1 MPGIFQRFSET
12 AARFP
17 DLIALQIKDEG
28 SLRSFTF
35 REVYERACS
44 IGAYLTDAG
53 TGKGDRVAIFSEN
66 CPEWGMA
73 YLGIVSTGAV
83 AVPLDA
89 QYTKDEVKNLLK
101 DSESRAIFTSRELL
115 PAAEKA
121 SEGLNIKIIRL
132 DEPLPE
138 NPPLSSSSRDVAR
151 NVSTDDLASLLYT
164 SGTTGVP
171 KGVMLTNGNLLSNAD
186 AIIESGIVAHD
197 DHVLGILPLHHS
209 YPFMVCFLVPIIAG
223 GRVTYLNSLKGP
235 DIVKTIREEGIT
247 IVVGVPQLFA
257 LMRKGI
263 LGKIYSLS
271 GLAGFIT
278 RGLFVVSRGVR
289 KGAGI
294 NIGKVVFK
302 KVHREFGNTFRFFA
316 SGGAR
321 LDPAVLNDMEGL
333 GFTIF
338 EGYGLTETSPVATF
352 NLPGRKKTGS
362 VGRAIDQVEV
372 KIENP
377 DASGV
382 GEIIIRGPNVMKGYY
397 KRPDLTA
404 EVIKSGSGFTPGR
417 TRGTGASEERS
428 DARAPDETVGWF
440 HSGDLGYLDK
450 EGFLF
455 ITGRSKEVI
464 VLGSGKNI
472 YPEDVESHY
481 LQSPYIKEICVIG
494 IPDTDHPGSFGGIK
508 ALIFP
513 NLEKLSA
520 DGIANI
526 SEQIRW
532 QIEKFSASLPS
543 YKRISGFSILKEPLP
558 RTHLGKI
565 RRFMVRETELAGIQ
579 EEPPISDEDQRLM
592 ESDTAKVVLHAL
604 ASITDKRISVNSN
617 LELDLGIDS
626 LGRVE
631 IMAALETGL
640 GVLIPQS
647 FASEVTTVK
656 DVILKT
662 AEYTVGAS
670 GIEALKRPVSW
681 GDILQKS
688 PSEDMIERIGLKRGL
703 ISNASVRAAA
713 WLFYL
718 LTRLFLRLEIRGI
731 ENVPPEGGCII
742 APNHASYIDG
752 FLMAG
757 VLRNRLPMLFAVGF
771 RGLFQGRLMSRAAR
785 WGHIMRIDA
794 DSGLSESLQVSSY
807 ILREGAALCIFPEG
821 GRSVDGRIL
830 PFKKGVGILARELN
844 VAMIPTFIEGTLDVL
859 PRGAWIPRLKKVTVT
874 FGRPLTTEDIQG
886 LDYQQIADR
895 LRERV
900 AALSVPFSR

>member
-1 MPGIFQRFSET
+1 MSGIFDSFSET
-12 AARFP
+12 AKRFENLP
-17 DLIALQIKDEG
+17 SLQMKGEDV
-28 SLRSFTF
+28 LKSFTF
-35 REVYERACS
+35 RETSERAVGIGQYLSS
-44 IGAYLTDAG
+44 IGIIKA
-53 TGKGDRVAIFSEN
+53 DRVAIFSEN
-66 CPEWGMA
+66 CPEWGMS
-73 YLGIVSTGAV
+73 YLGIVSIGAV

-89 QYTKDEVKNLLK
+89 QYTKDEVENLLR
-101 DSESRAIFTSRELL
+101 DSESRAIFTSRALL
-115 PAAEKA
+115 PLVEEA
-121 SEGLNIKIIRL
+121 STELNINIIRL
-132 DEPLPE
+132 DEPPPE
-138 NPPLSSSSRDVAR
+138 NPPSSYPTEHSYLKGINPFAKGGTEGVVAD
-151 NVSTDDLASLLYT
+151 DDLASLLYT

-171 KGVMLTNGNLLSNAD
+171 KGVMLTHGNLISNAD
-186 AIIESGIVAHD
+186 AIIESGIVAQD

-209 YPFMVCFLVPIIAG
+209 YPFMVCFLVPILAG

-263 LGKIYSLS
+263 LGKIDALS
-271 GLAGFIT
+271 GLTAFIT
-278 RGLFVVSRGVR
+278 RGLFVVSREIR
-289 KGAGI
+289 KRTGI

-302 KVHREFGNTFRFFA
+302 KVHREFGSTFRFFA

-321 LDPAVLNDMEGL
+321 LDPAVLYDMEGL

-338 EGYGLTETSPVATF
+338 EGYGLTETSPVTTF
-352 NLPGRKKTGS
+352 NLPGRKKAGS
-362 VGRAIDQVEV
+362 VGKVINQVEV
-372 KIENP
+372 RIENP
-377 DASGV
+377 DQAGV
-382 GEIIIRGPNVMKGYY
+382 GEVLIKGPNVMKGYY
-397 KRPDLTA
+397 MNPVATT
-404 EVIKSGSGFTPGR
+404 EVVK
-417 TRGTGASEERS
+417 E
-428 DARAPDETVGWF
+428 GWF

-464 VLGSGKNI
+464 VLSSGKNI

-481 LQSPYIKEICVIG
+481 LQSPYLKEICVIG
-494 IPDTDHPGSFGGIK
+494 IPDPGHPGSFGGIK

-532 QIEKFSASLPS
+532 QIEKFSASLSS

-565 RRFMVRETELAGIQ
+565 RRFMVRDEEVGAGLKTA
-579 EEPPISDEDQRLM
+579 PTLSDEDQRLM

-631 IMAALETGL
+631 LMAALETGL

-647 FASEVTTVK
+647 FASEVATVK

-662 AEYTVGAS
+662 TEYTVGAS
-670 GIEALKRPVSW
+670 GVEALKRPVLW
-681 GDILQKS
+681 GDILRKS
-688 PSEDMIERIGLKRGL
+688 PSEDMIERIGLKRGV

-713 WLFYL
+713 WSFYL
-718 LTRLFLRLEIRGI
+718 LARLFLRLEVRGI
-731 ENVPPEGGCII
+731 ENVPPDGGCIV

-794 DSGLSESLQVSSY
+794 DSGLSESLQVFSY

-844 VAMIPTFIEGTLDVL
+844 VAMIPTYIEGTLDVL

-874 FGRPLTTEDIQG
+874 FGRPLTTGDIQG

-900 AALSVPFSR
+900 VALSAPFSR

>member
-1 MPGIFQRFSET
+1 MKGE
-12 AARFP
+12 
-17 DLIALQIKDEG
+17 DVLK
-28 SLRSFTF
+28 SFTF
-35 REVYERACS
+35 RETSERAVGIGQYLSS
-44 IGAYLTDAG
+44 IGIIKA
-53 TGKGDRVAIFSEN
+53 DRVAIFSEN
-66 CPEWGMA
+66 CPEWGMS
-73 YLGIVSTGAV
+73 YLGIVSIGAV

-89 QYTKDEVKNLLK
+89 QYTKDEVENLLR
-101 DSESRAIFTSRELL
+101 DSEGKAIFTSPTLL
-115 PAAEKA
+115 PTVKEA
-121 SEGLNIKIIRL
+121 SQGLNIKIIRL

-138 NPPLSSSSRDVAR
+138 NPPSPPFSKVGIIVND
-151 NVSTDDLASLLYT
+151 NDLASLLYT

-171 KGVMLTNGNLLSNAD
+171 KGVMLTHGNLLSNAD

-263 LGKIYSLS
+263 LGKIDALS
-271 GLAGFIT
+271 GLTAFIT
-278 RGLFVVSRGVR
+278 RGLFVVSREIR
-289 KGAGI
+289 KRTGI

-302 KVHREFGNTFRFFA
+302 KVHREFGSTFRFFA

-321 LDPAVLNDMEGL
+321 LDPAVLYDMEGL

-338 EGYGLTETSPVATF
+338 EGYGLTETSPVTTF
-352 NLPGRKKTGS
+352 NLPGRKKAGS
-362 VGRAIDQVEV
+362 VGKVINQVEV
-372 KIENP
+372 RIENP
-377 DASGV
+377 DQAGV
-382 GEIIIRGPNVMKGYY
+382 GEVLIKGPNVMKGYY

-417 TRGTGASEERS
+417 TRGAGASEERS
-428 DARAPDETVGWF
+428 DARASDETGGWF

-464 VLGSGKNI
+464 VLSSGKNI

-481 LQSPYIKEICVIG
+481 LQSPYLKEICVIG
-494 IPDTDHPGSFGGIK
+494 IPDPGHPGSFGGIK

-532 QIEKFSASLPS
+532 QIEKFSASLSS

-565 RRFMVRETELAGIQ
+565 RRFMVRDEEVGAGLK
-579 EEPPISDEDQRLM
+579 PAPTLSDEDQRLM

-631 IMAALETGL
+631 LMAALETGL

-647 FASEVTTVK
+647 FASEVATVK

-662 AEYTVGAS
+662 TEYTVGAS
-670 GIEALKRPVSW
+670 GVEALKRPVSW
-681 GDILQKS
+681 GDILRKS
-688 PSEDMIERIGLKRGL
+688 PSEDMIERIGLKRGV

-713 WLFYL
+713 WSFYL
-718 LTRLFLRLEIRGI
+718 LARLFLRLEVRGI
-731 ENVPPEGGCII
+731 ENVPPDGGCIV

-807 ILREGAALCIFPEG
+807 ILREGAALCVFPEG

-830 PFKKGVGILARELN
+830 PFKKGVGILAKELN
-844 VAMIPTFIEGTLDVL
+844 VAMIPTYIEGTLDVL

-874 FGRPLTTEDIQG
+874 FGRPLTTGDIQG

-900 AALSVPFSR
+900 VALSVPSSN

>member
-1 MPGIFQRFSET
+1 MPGIFDRFSET
-12 AARFP
+12 AKRFENLP
-17 DLIALQIKDEG
+17 SLQMKGEVG
-28 SLRSFTF
+28 LKSFTF
-35 REVYERACS
+35 RESSERAVGIGHYLSS
-44 IGAYLTDAG
+44 IGII
-53 TGKGDRVAIFSEN
+53 KGDRVAIFSEN

-73 YLGIVSTGAV
+73 YLGIVSIGAV

-89 QYTKDEVKNLLK
+89 QYTKDEVENLLS
-101 DSESRAIFTSRELL
+101 DSESKAIFTSRALL
-115 PAAEKA
+115 PTVEEA
-121 SEGLNIKIIRL
+121 STELSINIIRL
-132 DEPLPE
+132 DEPLPG
-138 NPPLSSSSRDVAR
+138 NPPSSYPTGHSYPEGINPFAKGGTEGVET
-151 NVSTDDLASLLYT
+151 NNDLASLLYT
-164 SGTTGVP
+164 SGTTGLP
-171 KGVMLTNGNLLSNAD
+171 KGVMLTHGNLISNAD

-263 LGKIYSLS
+263 LGKIYALS

-278 RGLFVVSRGVR
+278 RGLFVVSRELR
-289 KGAGI
+289 KRTGI
-294 NIGKVVFK
+294 NIGKVIFK
-302 KVHREFGNTFRFFA
+302 KVHREFGSTFRFFA

-321 LDPAVLNDMEGL
+321 LDPAVAYDMEGL

-338 EGYGLTETSPVATF
+338 EGYGLTETSPVTTF
-352 NLPGRKKTGS
+352 NLPGRKTTGS
-362 VGRAIDQVEV
+362 VGKVINQVEIR
-372 KIENP
+372 IENP
-377 DASGV
+377 DQAGV
-382 GEIIIRGPNVMKGYY
+382 GEVLIKGPNVMKGYY
-397 KRPDLTA
+397 RNPVATT
-404 EVIKSGSGFTPGR
+404 EVVK
-417 TRGTGASEERS
+417 E
-428 DARAPDETVGWF
+428 GWF

-450 EGFLF
+450 DGFLF

-472 YPEDVESHY
+472 YPEDVEGHY

-494 IPDTDHPGSFGGIK
+494 IPDPDHPGSFGGIK

-604 ASITDKRISVNSN
+604 ASITDKRISVSSS

-631 IMAALETGL
+631 LMAALETGL
-640 GVLIPQS
+640 GVPIPQS

-688 PSEDMIERIGLKRGL
+688 PSEDMIERIGLKRGV

-713 WLFYL
+713 WSFYL

-731 ENVPPEGGCII
+731 KNVPPEGGCII

-830 PFKKGVGILARELN
+830 PFKKGVGILAKELN
-844 VAMIPTFIEGTLDVL
+844 VAMIPTYIEGTLDVL

-886 LDYQQIADR
+886 LDYQQIADS

-900 AALSVPFSR
+900 VALSVPFSR